1 MEDVDLR
8 GELARRVG
16 RDKSVVEP
24 ENVCANQPLR
34 REGMLP
40 LPPPATLRCVGE
52 DAPELC
58 AECESER
65 GLPCARGMFTAGVG
79 GGGEEIDNGGV
90 GSSGSGCAWC

>member
-8 GELARRVG
+8 GEVAKRVG

-24 ENVCANQPLR
+24 VNVCANQPLR

-40 LPPPATLRCVGE
+40 PPPPPATLRCVGD

-58 AECESER
+58 AEWESER

-79 GGGEEIDNGGV
+79 GDEGEIDNGGV
-90 GSSGSGCAWC
+90 GGSGSGCA